1 MKGKMKNQQSKR
13 YNKKPDSNSTKF
25 TYFDCGKQ
33 GHMKVDC
40 PNLVNKEKAQERK
53 RNKSR
58 KGRKVYIAWEDNVTS
73 SSSSSHE
80 DVEANLCLMAGENS
94 EASSINSNT
103 SFNSTNYSSL
113 L

>member
-1 MKGKMKNQQSKR
+1 
-13 YNKKPDSNSTKF
+13 
-25 TYFDCGKQ
+25 
-33 GHMKVDC
+33 MKVDC